1 MALLD
6 QLGGILRQYTEGQSA
21 TPPQPEKDLE
31 HVATHG
37 ASEDVAHGLATAFR
51 SDQTPSFGEMVS
63 QLFSNS
69 NPSQRAGLLGTLIS
83 AGGPALLSKLVSLG
97 GVASELPRD
106 GQPVSPEQAAKV
118 SPETVQEIASHAEK
132 QDPSIVDR
140 VSQYYSQHPQL
151 IATMGKIAATVA
163 LMGIANR
170 MTKR

>member
-6 QLGGILRQYTEGQSA
+6 QLGGILKQYTEGQPA
-21 TPPQPEKDLE
+21 MRPQPEKDLE
-31 HVATHG
+31 HVATQG
-37 ASEDVAHGLATAFR
+37 PPEDVAHGLATAFR

-83 AGGPALLSKLVSLG
+83 AGGPSLLSKLTGLVG
-97 GVASELPRD
+97 
-106 GQPVSPEQAAKV
+106 GQPIGPEQAAKIP
-118 SPETVQEIASHAEK
+118 PETVQEIATHAEK

-170 MTKR
+170 MTRR

>member
-83 AGGPALLSKLVSLG
+83 AAGPALLSKL
-97 GVASELPRD
+97 
-106 GQPVSPEQAAKV
+106 GQIL
-118 SPETVQEIASHAEK
+118 T
-132 QDPSIVDR
+132 
-140 VSQYYSQHPQL
+140 
-151 IATMGKIAATVA
+151 
-163 LMGIANR
+163 
-170 MTKR
+170 

>member
-6 QLGGILRQYTEGQSA
+6 QLGGILRQYTEGQQPAS
-21 TPPQPEKDLE
+21 TQPEKDLE

-37 ASEDVAHGLATAFR
+37 PPEDVAHGLATAFR

-69 NPSQRAGLLGTLIS
+69 NPSQRAGLLGTLLS
-83 AGGPALLSKLVSLG
+83 AGGPALLSKLTGIGS
-97 GVASELPRD
+97 GVTELPPD
-106 GQPVSPEQAAKV
+106 GQPLSPEQAAKV
-118 SPETVQEIASHAEK
+118 SPDTVKDVATHAEK

-151 IATMGKIAATVA
+151 IATMGKIAATAA
-163 LMGIANR
+163 LMAIANR
-170 MTKR
+170 VTRR